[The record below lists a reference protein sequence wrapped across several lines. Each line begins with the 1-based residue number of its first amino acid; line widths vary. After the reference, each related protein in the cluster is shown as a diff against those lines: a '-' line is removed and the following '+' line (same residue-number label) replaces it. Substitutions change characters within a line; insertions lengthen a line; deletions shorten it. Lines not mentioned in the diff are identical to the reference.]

1 MSISSAVGSSIGVVD
16 GSSVISPMSSNLCSS
31 SDGGSSHGF
40 TKRGGRCSKSLGG
53 CKLCWIAAAFSTA
66 DGVEGLDFNEDVSNF
81 AFDCHV
87 DLKL

>member
-1 MSISSAVGSSIGVVD
+1 MGPSIGAVAD
-16 GSSVISPMSSNLCSS
+16 SSVISPISSDSCSS
-31 SDGGSSHGF
+31 SDGGSSHDS

-66 DGVEGLDFNEDVSNF
+66 YAIEGLEFNEDVPNF